1 MNKVLQQVALQLSY
15 VEKATG
21 QAGLADWW
29 WLWVDDYFKQVTV
42 VGKVWGIE
50 AVQAAMTPYTSAVL
64 AGKNLVKYPEVVQAL
79 GYYRKRIPDLTMTL
93 ITSMK
98 TPSS

>member
-21 QAGLADWW
+21 QTGLADWW
-29 WLWVDDYFKQVTV
+29 WVWVDDYFKQITV
-42 VGKVWGIE
+42 VGKVWGVE
-50 AVQAAMTPYTSAVL
+50 AVGAAMEPYTSAVL
-64 AGKNLVKYPEVVQAL
+64 AGANLVKYPEVIQAL
-79 GYYRKRIPDLTMTL
+79 AYFRNRIPNLTMTP